1 MAYMY
6 LFIAIVSE
14 VIATNLLKAT
24 NGFTKLFPTVSCL
37 VLYFDCFY
45 ALSKAIKFMPLGVA
59 YAVWGAV
66 GVIFITL
73 FSVFYWKES
82 VNLPTIIGLSLIING
97 TILVNIYGGSHS

>member
-59 YAVWGAV
+59 YAVWGQW
-66 GVIFITL
+66 GLFLLPYFQFFIG
-73 FSVFYWKES
+73 K
-82 VNLPTIIGLSLIING
+82 NP
-97 TILVNIYGGSHS
+97 

>member
-37 VLYFDCFY
+37 VLYFV
-45 ALSKAIKFMPLGVA
+45 AFML
-59 YAVWGAV
+59 YQKQ
-66 GVIFITL
+66 
-73 FSVFYWKES
+73 S
-82 VNLPTIIGLSLIING
+82 NLC
-97 TILVNIYGGSHS
+97 H